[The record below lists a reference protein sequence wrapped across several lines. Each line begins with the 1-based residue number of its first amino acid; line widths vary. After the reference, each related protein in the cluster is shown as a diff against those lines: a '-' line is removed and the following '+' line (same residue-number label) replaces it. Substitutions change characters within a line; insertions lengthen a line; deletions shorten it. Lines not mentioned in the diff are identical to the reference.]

1 MWENPLSLWIKETV
15 CIMFTGGEGGTQ
27 EIRQGERGRGSK
39 LGRKTKVGKVSRKTD
54 ESYWIEVL
62 IQKNNTFLNLIFLSS
77 LNNHLCSGIVCFCTN
92 IYF

>member
-54 ESYWIEVL
+54 
-62 IQKNNTFLNLIFLSS
+62 
-77 LNNHLCSGIVCFCTN
+77 
-92 IYF
+92 